1 MGDTPQNAYNAGYG
15 WLAESGQQAMEY
27 TSQNDVNNFPINK
40 AYWFNGL
47 NKARLEKGLPPVAP
61 PRWGG
66 RLRKSK
72 KSRKTRKTK
81 RRKSYRRRY

>member
-1 MGDTPQNAYNAGYG
+1 MGDTPQNAYNAGFG

-27 TSQNDVNNFPINK
+27 TSKNDVYNFPRNK
-40 AYWFNGL
+40 AYWFAGL
-47 NKARLEKGLPPVAP
+47 NEARSKSGLPPVAP
-61 PRWGG
+61 RGG
-66 RLRKSK
+66 RLRKSR

>member
-15 WLAESGQQAMEY
+15 WLAESGQQAMDY
-27 TSQNDVNNFPINK
+27 TSQNDVYNFPRNK
-40 AYWFNGL
+40 AYWFAGL
-47 NKARLEKGLPPVAP
+47 NEARSKSGLPPVAQ
-61 PRWGG
+61 GG
-66 RLRKSK
+66 RLRKSR

>member
-1 MGDTPQNAYNAGYG
+1 MEDTPQNAYNAGYG

-27 TSQNDVNNFPINK
+27 TSQNDVNNFPINRT
-40 AYWFNGL
+40 AWFDGL
-47 NKARLEKGLPPVAP
+47 NQARIKNGLPPVDP
-61 PRWGG
+61 PRGG